1 VFWSVL
7 YIALR
12 RVLELVLLRSRSDET
27 KELEIARCQST
38 PGQGGPLGV
47 RYRGPLAAPRVRVE
61 RRAGGHAQTTSLPA
75 RVHAPLLSP
84 RRPLSDA

>member
-1 VFWSVL
+1 MFWSVL

-27 KELEIARCQST
+27 KELEIARCQSM

-47 RYRGPLAAPRVRVE
+47 RYRGPLARHVCGSSVG
-61 RRAGGHAQTTSLPA
+61 RAGT
-75 RVHAPLLSP
+75 
-84 RRPLSDA
+84 RR

>member
-1 VFWSVL
+1 MFWSVL
-7 YIALR
+7 YIAPR

-27 KELEIARCQST
+27 KELM

-61 RRAGGHAQTTSLPA
+61 RRAGGHAQMTSLPA
-75 RVHAPLLSP
+75 RVHARSLSP